1 MFNYIGGNNK
11 NLKNL
16 GLIYGFNFK
25 PYKNFNE
32 INIDKTYIYPDKIM
46 DDTVYIK
53 LYNLIDINDNDNNN
67 NKYKSVSRK
76 KKSGE
81 HKKTKR
87 KK

>member
-32 INIDKTYIYPDKIM
+32 INIDKTYIYPDKIV
-46 DDTVYIK
+46 DDNVYIK
-53 LYNLIDINDNDNNN
+53 LYNLIDTNDNS
-67 NKYKSVSRK
+67 KYKSVSQK
-76 KKSGE
+76 KKSRE